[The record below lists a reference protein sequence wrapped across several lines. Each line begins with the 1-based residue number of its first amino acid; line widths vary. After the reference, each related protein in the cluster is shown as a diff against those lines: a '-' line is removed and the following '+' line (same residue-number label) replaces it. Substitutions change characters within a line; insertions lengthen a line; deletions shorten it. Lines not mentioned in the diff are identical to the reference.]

1 MRVRIRQAKANHVTR
16 SCGLPGL
23 AIGRQQKPG
32 PFVAEIRSLGEAA
45 AWLRRTTF
53 RGRAGWPKSGR
64 IYFHAQAHMI
74 RLDNISKQNGHQIL
88 FIEASAALQK
98 GEKVGLVGPNGAG
111 KTTLFRM
118 ITGEESPD
126 EGQVAVDRGVTIGY
140 FSQDVGEMSGRSAV
154 SEVMEGAGPV
164 STVAAELKELEAAMG
179 DPDRADDM
187 ESIVARY
194 GEVQARFEELDGYA
208 LDARAREFLAGLG
221 FIGELV
227 DGDVGALSGVWKLRV
242 ALARILLMRPDV
254 MLLDE
259 PSNHLDLESLIWL
272 EGFLKGYEGALLMTS
287 HDREFMNRIVAK
299 VVEIDGGALTTYSGN
314 YEFYEQQRALAEK
327 QQQAQFERQQAMLSK
342 EIKFIERFKARA
354 SHAAQVQSRVKKLE
368 KIERVEPPRRRQTV
382 SFDFLPAPRSG
393 EDVVSLRNVH
403 KRYGERSIY
412 QGLDFLVRR
421 RERWCVMGINGAGKS
436 TLLKLVAGST
446 QPDDGTVALGGSVR
460 MGYFAQHAMDLLDG
474 ERTVFQSLEDS
485 FPQAGQGSLR
495 ALAGCFGF
503 SGDDVEKRCRVLSG
517 GEKAR
522 LIMAKMLYD
531 PPNFLVLDEPTNH
544 LDMATKEMLITALSD
559 FEGTMLFVS
568 HDRHLLAALSNRV
581 LERTPEGSRQYGGG
595 YTEYVARTG
604 HEAPGLRS

>member
-1 MRVRIRQAKANHVTR
+1 
-16 SCGLPGL
+16 
-23 AIGRQQKPG
+23 
-32 PFVAEIRSLGEAA
+32 
-45 AWLRRTTF
+45 
-53 RGRAGWPKSGR
+53 
-64 IYFHAQAHMI
+64 MI
-74 RLDNISKQNGHQIL
+74 RLDNISKQNGHQLL

-118 ITGEESPD
+118 ITGEDTPD

-140 FSQDVGEMSGRSAV
+140 FSQDVGEMAGRSAV
-154 SEVMEGAGPV
+154 AEVMDGAGPV
-164 STVAAELKELEAAMG
+164 SAVAVELKELEAAMG
-179 DPDRADDM
+179 DPDQADDM
-187 ESIVARY
+187 ENLIARY

-208 LDARAREFLAGLG
+208 LEGRAREVLAGLS
-221 FIGELV
+221 FSQEMM
-227 DGDVGALSGVWKLRV
+227 DGDVGALSGGWKMRV
-242 ALARILLMRPDV
+242 ALGRILLMRPDV

-272 EGFLKGYEGALLMTS
+272 EQFLKGYEGALLMTS
-287 HDREFMNRIVAK
+287 HDREFMNRIVTK
-299 VVEIDGGALTTYSGN
+299 VVEIDGGTLTAYSGN
-314 YEFYEQQRALAEK
+314 FEFYEQQRAQAEN
-327 QQQAQFERQQAMLSK
+327 QQQAQFERQQAMLAK

-368 KIERVEPPRRRQTV
+368 KIDRVEPPRRRQTV
-382 SFDFLPAPRSG
+382 FFEFPPAPRSG
-393 EDVVSLRNVH
+393 EDVASLKNVH
-403 KRYGERSIY
+403 KGYGSRSIY
-412 QGLDFLVRR
+412 EGFDFQVRR

-436 TLLKLVAGST
+436 TLLKLVAGAT
-446 QPDDGTVALGGSVR
+446 PPDDGTVAVGGSVK

-474 ERTVFQSLEDS
+474 ERTVFQSLEDA

-503 SGDDVEKRCRVLSG
+503 SGDDVEKKCRVLSG

-522 LIMAKMLYD
+522 LVMAKMLYD

-544 LDMATKEMLITALSD
+544 LDMATKEMLITALSQ
-559 FEGTMLFVS
+559 FEGAMLFVS
-568 HDRHLLAALSNRV
+568 HDRHFLAALSNRV
-581 LERTPEGSRQYGGG
+581 LELTPEGIHQYGGG

>member
-1 MRVRIRQAKANHVTR
+1 
-16 SCGLPGL
+16 
-23 AIGRQQKPG
+23 
-32 PFVAEIRSLGEAA
+32 
-45 AWLRRTTF
+45 
-53 RGRAGWPKSGR
+53 
-64 IYFHAQAHMI
+64 MI
-74 RLDNISKQNGHQIL
+74 RLDNVSKQVGHQIL
-88 FIEASAALQK
+88 FIEASAALLR

-118 ITGEESPD
+118 ITGEELPD
-126 EGQVAVDRGVTIGY
+126 EGQVAVDRGVTIVY

-154 SEVMEGAGPV
+154 SEVMDGAGPV
-164 STVAAELKELEAAMG
+164 SAVATELKELEAAMA

-187 ESIVARY
+187 DDIIARY
-194 GEVQARFEELDGYA
+194 GEVQGRFEELDGYA
-208 LDARAREFLAGLG
+208 LEGRAREVLAGLS
-221 FIGELV
+221 FSQEMME
-227 DGDVGALSGVWKLRV
+227 GDVGALSGGWKMRV
-242 ALARILLMRPDV
+242 ALGRILLMRPDA

-272 EGFLKGYEGALLMTS
+272 EQFLEAYEGALLMTS
-287 HDREFMNRIVAK
+287 HDREFMNRIITK

-314 YEFYEQQRALAEK
+314 YEFYQQQRALSEK
-327 QQQAQFERQQAMLSK
+327 QQQAQFERQQAMLAK
-342 EIKFIERFKARA
+342 EINFIERFKARA

-368 KIERVEPPRRRQTV
+368 KIDRVEPPRRRQAV
-382 SFDFLPAPRSG
+382 AFDFLPAPRSG
-393 EDVVSLRNVH
+393 EDVVSLKKVH
-403 KRYGERSIY
+403 KGYGSRSIY
-412 QGLDFLVRR
+412 QGLDFQVRR

-446 QPDDGTVALGGSVR
+446 EPDDGTVALGGSVK

-474 ERTVFQSLEDS
+474 ERTVFQWLEDS

-503 SGDDVEKRCRVLSG
+503 SGDDVEKKCRVLSG

-522 LIMAKMLYD
+522 LVMARMLYD

-544 LDMATKEMLITALSD
+544 LDMATKEMLITALSG

-568 HDRHLLAALSNRV
+568 HDRHFLAALSNRV
-581 LERTPEGSRQYGGG
+581 LELTPEGVHQYGGG